1 MPIYREKSRGV
12 FNQSGVLSS
21 EDRKKLREN
30 LRTTKSVIWD
40 CLLLLHQILERNGAT
55 IMNRHTTLLN
65 GKSRM
70 EMATK
75 LSELTNRIDNN
86 LDYVSNKKMGEL
98 MTEWLLVFKKNQVSP
113 RTFEGVFRNYKLHIE
128 PRISNMKIDEVNN
141 VVIQKVLN
149 SMLEQDYSLTVVKK
163 VKFIFN

>member
-1 MPIYREKSRGV
+1 
-12 FNQSGVLSS
+12 
-21 EDRKKLREN
+21 
-30 LRTTKSVIWD
+30 
-40 CLLLLHQILERNGAT
+40 
-55 IMNRHTTLLN
+55 
-65 GKSRM
+65 M